1 MRKQEDSPPD
11 APKVQ
16 VELKTPY
23 TRHTQTLDIQ
33 TNRVSPVEKFVW
45 QWLTWL
51 YPPADPIDFALDVA
65 SFILVGGLLSS
76 LFLHFSSLLTS
87 AIALVLLWAVVSSLL
102 ALCWFIATEIKR
114 GWVLLLYRV
123 ILLLTG
129 VYLGGMG
136 NG

>member
-1 MRKQEDSPPD
+1 MMPKEQSPPD
-11 APKVQ
+11 SPKVQ

-33 TNRVSPVEKFVW
+33 GNRTSPIEKFVW
-45 QWLTWL
+45 NWLNWL

-76 LFLHFSSLLTS
+76 LLLRFSSLLTS
-87 AIALVLLWAVVSSLL
+87 VIALVLLWAVVSSLL

-114 GWVLLLYRV
+114 GWVLLLYRA

-129 VYLGGMG
+129 AYLGGMRHG
-136 NG
+136 

>member
-1 MRKQEDSPPD
+1 MREQLPPD

-16 VELKTPY
+16 VELQTPY
-23 TRHTQTLDIQ
+23 SKHTQTLNIQ
-33 TNRVSPVEKFVW
+33 GNRTSPVERFVW

-51 YPPADPIDFALDVA
+51 YPPADPADFALDVA
-65 SFILVGGLLSS
+65 SFILIGGLLSS
-76 LFLHFSSLLTS
+76 LALRFSFLLTS

-114 GWVLLLYRV
+114 GWALLLYRA